1 MNDVNNANDAN
12 DANAVNE
19 ANEVIEPVVL
29 FGIPIDRLTMAGTL
43 DEIGRLVRLG
53 RERGVT
59 HQVSTVNVDF
69 LVNAFADADLL
80 RILREADL
88 CIGDGM
94 PVVWAS
100 GRIGVPLPERVT
112 GADLVPALAERAA
125 STGWRVVFFGS
136 AEGVAERASAMLRE
150 RHPDLDVIA
159 FSGPMI
165 RDVNHVDEA
174 VLEQLASYD
183 ADILCVA
190 LGNPKQERFIAANRA
205 RLRTPVMI
213 GIGGSLDML
222 VGVRKRAP
230 QWVQRTGL
238 EWIYRAAQEPRR
250 LGKRYANDIF
260 VFLPRLVR
268 HLFAWRRWRDGWDVV
283 ATGPSTWRAVPAG
296 SVAAGSSASD
306 DTTGPVDLE
315 LDLAAAPCLNATAM
329 GVVAGL
335 IRRAR
340 QHGGSLSVVG
350 LDTSLRGQLERVGP
364 MTQNALATWSSR
376 ASRQGP
382 GVESD
387 E

>member
-1 MNDVNNANDAN
+1 MSDAI
-12 DANAVNE
+12 D
-19 ANEVIEPVVL
+19 PVVL
-29 FGIPIDRLTMAGTL
+29 FGIPIDRLTMAGTI
-43 DEIGRLVRLG
+43 DEIGRLVQLG

-94 PVVWAS
+94 PVVWAA

-125 STGWRVVFFGS
+125 STGWRIVFFGS
-136 AEGVAERASAMLRE
+136 AEGVAERASTLLRE

-165 RDVNHVDEA
+165 RDVHHVDEA

-190 LGNPKQERFIAANRA
+190 LGNPKQERFIDANRA

-268 HLFAWRRWRDGWDVV
+268 HLFAWRRWRGGWDVV
-283 ATGPSTWRAVPAG
+283 ASGPSSWTTVPAG
-296 SVAAGSSASD
+296 SAANHSAAPR
-306 DTTGPVDLE
+306 DTTGNVDADADVQ
-315 LDLAAAPCLNATAM
+315 LDLAGAPSLNAAAV
-329 GVVAGL
+329 GVLAGL
-335 IRRAR
+335 FRRAR

-350 LDTSLRGQLERVGP
+350 LDTSLRAQLERVGP
-364 MTQNALATWSSR
+364 MAQNALASWSSR